1 MKKFCEV
8 IQQDTP
14 VTKEDITSYKA
25 AIWALGHI
33 GSTQQGLDLLLTE
46 NAVEE
51 LIDLAEDCP
60 LLSIRGYVRM
70 CQEYM
75 IEHGGKKERITR
87 CWAEY
92 HY

>member
-1 MKKFCEV
+1 MKRFCEV

-25 AIWALGHI
+25 AIWALGHV
-33 GSTQQGLDLLLTE
+33 GSTQQGLDLLLNE

-60 LLSIRGYVRM
+60 LLSIRGYVCTR
-70 CQEYM
+70 CQEHM
-75 IEHGGKKERITR
+75 IEHGGEERA
-87 CWAEY
+87 CNSVLGP